1 MERRALF
8 PCLARVPHFAFSLVA
23 GQGAPP
29 TKKLRPIKPLLGL
42 LMLLCGCGT
51 RHDILHENGSTIR
64 SSSDGLYYW
73 YYHAWKGHYHIEV
86 SSSTSPTGPWT
97 QYPTP
102 ILEPDSETF
111 DSQSV
116 ACPTVVQEEGTFYM
130 LYSGEGD
137 AGWSIGLAVADDPL
151 GPWRKVS
158 ELIPNFGYVT
168 SVSHH
173 DGRYFMYAESAQQN
187 DYGPTVVATSFSLL
201 GPWTIEGVAL
211 PDSVEQWE
219 SAGTEGGTVLQI
231 NNRYVLFYTGGYY
244 IDDIR
249 LHAHDAVGVA
259 FSTDGLHFARSLL
272 NPIVSDPS
280 LSIGNVSALREGGEI
295 YLFYTH
301 RVDDGTGASESLGE
315 TVLNVGD
322 IPRK

>member
-8 PCLARVPHFAFSLVA
+8 PCLTRVPHFAFSLVA

-116 ACPTVVQEEGTFYM
+116 ACPTVVQEEGEYRT
-130 LYSGEGD
+130 SC
-137 AGWSIGLAVADDPL
+137 SRRSTRTVAQ
-151 GPWRKVS
+151 S
-158 ELIPNFGYVT
+158 
-168 SVSHH
+168 
-173 DGRYFMYAESAQQN
+173 
-187 DYGPTVVATSFSLL
+187 
-201 GPWTIEGVAL
+201 
-211 PDSVEQWE
+211 
-219 SAGTEGGTVLQI
+219 
-231 NNRYVLFYTGGYY
+231 
-244 IDDIR
+244 
-249 LHAHDAVGVA
+249 
-259 FSTDGLHFARSLL
+259 
-272 NPIVSDPS
+272 
-280 LSIGNVSALREGGEI
+280 
-295 YLFYTH
+295 
-301 RVDDGTGASESLGE
+301 
-315 TVLNVGD
+315 
-322 IPRK
+322 